1 MNLFKTR
8 DQLHKVVG
16 LLNDSKPENIGRAK
30 AVLSLLIKDINYQQ
44 KEFEYY
50 LEKEMEVLDDTE
62 NV

>member
-1 MNLFKTR
+1 MDTNLFKTR
-8 DQLHKVVG
+8 DQLHRVVG

-50 LEKEMEVLDDTE
+50 LKKEMENE
-62 NV
+62 NE